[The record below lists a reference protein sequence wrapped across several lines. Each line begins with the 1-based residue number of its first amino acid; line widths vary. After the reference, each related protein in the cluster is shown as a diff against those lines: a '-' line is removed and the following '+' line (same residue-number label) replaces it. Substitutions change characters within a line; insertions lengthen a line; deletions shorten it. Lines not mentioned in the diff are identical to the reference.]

1 MKKRLLAVGDSTD
14 IEIIFSSGS
23 HHGKFSKSPRLYT
36 SDPSVSQTM
45 LRLKGE
51 ILEENDPLLN
61 TVVNVD
67 PFGLDILMGDE
78 KDEYTVR
85 LKNVMDKKLE
95 LKLVS
100 SDPSFLKI
108 DLPRDINPGET
119 KNISV
124 KLVNKEAYENTGF
137 DKSFT
142 FECSD
147 SAKTRFS
154 IPVSYHQ
161 ESSHASAQ
169 PAGARAG
176 TTKLEP
182 SGLQTKT
189 GNTVHVIDAGNP
201 RAQAAK
207 GE

>member
-1 MKKRLLAVGDSTD
+1 
-14 IEIIFSSGS
+14 
-23 HHGKFSKSPRLYT
+23 
-36 SDPSVSQTM
+36 M

-67 PFGLDILMGDE
+67 PFGLDILMGNE
-78 KDEYTVR
+78 KDEYTIR
-85 LKNVMDKKLE
+85 LKNVMDQKLE
-95 LKLVS
+95 MKLVS
-100 SDPSFLKI
+100 YDPNFLKI
-108 DLPRDINPGET
+108 DLPKDIKPGET

-124 KLVNKEAYENTGF
+124 KLVNQEAYENTGF

-142 FECSD
+142 FEMSD

-154 IPVSYHQ
+154 IPVSYHK

-169 PAGARAG
+169 PAGAREG

-189 GNTVHVIDAGNP
+189 GNTVHIINSGNP
-201 RAQAAK
+201 GSQATK